1 MLQIILVVFGFASLF
16 TGLILSV
23 FGQAVASLAPFVVGF
38 ICFIFARLGE
48 SEYSEAAWAKTK
60 LAEVVKNAENVLH
73 ELRRM
78 SLLGTELNL
87 KVLSL
92 ADHSEGALGALERVR
107 IMERFV
113 ESLSNMGIS
122 YSEIDKALAFFDRKI
137 EDDLLWGIGRVV
149 ERAYREIREHA
160 VKDDTVKVISERRD
174 FSNILKEA
182 QKNTVEE
189 KVAMVESFVNGSEVF
204 DESRKGQLMKEI
216 RELKEEI
223 RHYRENRKPRKPS
236 IWEKWVT

>member
-1 MLQIILVVFGFASLF
+1 MQIILVVFGFASLF

-23 FGQAVASLAPFVVGF
+23 FGQAMASLAPFMVGF

-60 LAEVVKNAENVLH
+60 LAEVVKNTENVLH

-87 KVLSL
+87 KVLSMT
-92 ADHSEGALGALERVR
+92 DHSEGSLGALERIR

-113 ESLSNMGIS
+113 DSLSSMGIS
-122 YSEIDKALAFFDRKI
+122 YSEIDKALAFFDRQI
-137 EDDLLWGIGRVV
+137 EDDLICGIARVV

-160 VKDDTVKVISERRD
+160 VKDDTVKIISEQRD

-182 QKNTVEE
+182 QKSAVEE
-189 KVAMVESFVNGSEVF
+189 KVATVENFVKNSDVF
-204 DESRKGQLMKEI
+204 DEIRKEQLMKEI
-216 RELKEEI
+216 MELKEEI